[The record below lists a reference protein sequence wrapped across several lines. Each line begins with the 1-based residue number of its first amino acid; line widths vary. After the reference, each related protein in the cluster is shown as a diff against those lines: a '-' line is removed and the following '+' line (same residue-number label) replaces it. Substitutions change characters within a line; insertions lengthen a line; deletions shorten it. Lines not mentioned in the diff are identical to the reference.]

1 MLLILRSGSKRLH
14 RWAKKRAIMSPQ
26 AGFGQASELPAEA
39 YIFDRVKKRYQAT
52 TSASV
57 KGGMMQE
64 ARFWSMTV
72 PSASLVLNLDTN
84 GQMVISAVEIGC
96 FA

>member
-1 MLLILRSGSKRLH
+1 MFRQVFGGRLG
-14 RWAKKRAIMSPQ
+14 R
-26 AGFGQASELPAEA
+26 FGQASELPAQA
-39 YIFDRVKKRYQAT
+39 PIFDRVKKRYQAT

-72 PSASLVLNLDTN
+72 PSASLVLNLDVDTTY
-84 GQMVISAVEIGC
+84 
-96 FA
+96 